1 MAAAKCRSSTF
12 SSKRRWRTGRRDD
25 GGAMGSPV
33 EVIVPADRRD
43 SATGPLA
50 APLRVGLVIG
60 QLSTGGAEGQL
71 RLLCQ
76 GLDRMAVKP
85 VVYCLSTHTD
95 PYGALLERAGVPVR
109 VISGGRIGRALR
121 LRRALA
127 ADGIQLV

>member
-60 QLSTGGAEGQL
+60 QLSTGGAERQL
-71 RLLCQ
+71 RLLRQ
-76 GLDRMAVKP
+76 GLDPIAVKP
-85 VVYCLSTHTD
+85 DVYCFVNHTD
-95 PYGALLERAGVPVR
+95 PDSALLQQAGLPVHW
-109 VISGGRIGRALR
+109 ISRGR
-121 LRRALA
+121 LRP
-127 ADGIQLV
+127 